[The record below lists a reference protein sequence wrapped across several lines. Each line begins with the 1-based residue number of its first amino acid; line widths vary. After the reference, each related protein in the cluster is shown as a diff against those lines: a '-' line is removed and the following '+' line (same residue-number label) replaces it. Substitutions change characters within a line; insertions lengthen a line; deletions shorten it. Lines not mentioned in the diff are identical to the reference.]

1 MAEGIEFVDKT
12 VRRNLERIVK
22 AAPEI
27 EAKAVRE
34 ASKPVFAL
42 SQKLVPLDT
51 GALRASGKIATAAKG
66 DTITSFISYG
76 DPSAAMKA
84 GQVELSGPAAYA
96 QAVHEHPS
104 SHSPRSW
111 KGKVRFQQRSS
122 PRSFGGTKGPWWTP
136 RKGGIG
142 KRNITRRGPKFL
154 ERAINNSRGSFNRE
168 VGQEIMRQLKGA

>member
-1 MAEGIEFVDKT
+1 LAEGIQFDDRV

-27 EAKAVRE
+27 EAKAVRK

-42 SQKLVPLDT
+42 SQKLVPLDK

-76 DPSAAMKA
+76 NP
-84 GQVELSGPAAYA
+84 GSGAEKYA

-104 SHSPRSW
+104 SHSPWSW
-111 KGKVRFQQRSS
+111 KGTVYWQQRSS
-122 PRSFGGTKGPWWTP
+122 RRAPGSSRQPGVAVDVVGSQNLNNVTQ
-136 RKGGIG
+136 
-142 KRNITRRGPKFL
+142 RGPKFL
-154 ERAINNSRGSFNRE
+154 ERAIFNSSGSFNRE
-168 VGQEIMRQLKGA
+168 VGEEIMRLLKGA

>member
-1 MAEGIEFVDKT
+1 MAEGVQFDDRV

-27 EAKAVRE
+27 EAKAVRK

-42 SQKLVPLDT
+42 SQNLVPLDT

-84 GQVELSGPAAYA
+84 GQEKLSGPAAYA

-104 SHSPRSW
+104 EHSPDSW
-111 KGKVRFQQRSS
+111 DDGVRWQQRSS
-122 PRSFGGTKGPWWTP
+122 PRSFGATKGPW
-136 RKGGIG
+136 RSGVVGA
-142 KRNITRRGPKFL
+142 RNVKSRGPKFL
-154 ERAINNSRGSFNRE
+154 ERAINNSRGSFSRE